1 MTDRLK
7 TTRQKSIFGLF
18 LLAVGFFSVSGLTAL
33 ASSVGVIDTAHK
45 VAKVC
50 KDETCASFGNINFV
64 PTINANTPGAVALS
78 ITDAGLSGNAWG
90 DEIGWINFTPTG
102 GGVTINPTTGVL
114 SGTAYSSVGSW
125 INFSATGQSVRLV
138 DNGAG
143 SDFLGYAWVSGAKG
157 GWLKFDC
164 TDAGACVK
172 TNWLSVPNRSVA
184 TSTPSTPGTGGNGGG
199 GNGSGG
205 TREIPESRE
214 LPETN
219 PTDPSAVPT
228 NLVAPATG
236 APAEGIGINADGGV
250 PSPSFPQ
257 PPSDAD
263 GALRDSLSNP
273 FDQDGD
279 GNPDQN
285 PPNDATDNS
294 PASSGNN
301 GGPEAS
307 GTNKEK
313 RDCFWCILVDRD
325 TVVTDSGEVQS
336 ALLKYGFVAERFE
349 IPIPLSKLF
358 AQEGAEAPLPDVDAT
373 SLSLSALLLLGIR
386 RFLTSQTL
394 RTLLTKL

>member
-1 MTDRLK
+1 
-7 TTRQKSIFGLF
+7 
-18 LLAVGFFSVSGLTAL
+18 V
-33 ASSVGVIDTAHK
+33 HK

-50 KDETCASFGNINFV
+50 KDEVCASFGNINFA
-64 PTINANTPGAVALS
+64 PTINGSTPGAVLLL
-78 ITDAGLSGNAWG
+78 ITDAGISGNAWG

-102 GGVTINPTTGVL
+102 GGVTVNPTTGVL

-164 TDAGACVK
+164 TDGGACVK
-172 TNWLSVPNRSVA
+172 TNWRSVPNRSVVPA
-184 TSTPSTPGTGGNGGG
+184 PGGG
-199 GNGSGG
+199 GSGGGGGGGG

-219 PTDPSAVPT
+219 PTDPNGVPT
-228 NLVAPATG
+228 NPVSPAVG
-236 APAEGIGINADGGV
+236 APAEAEGLGVDGGV
-250 PSPSFPQ
+250 LTPSFPQ
-257 PPSDAD
+257 PPSGAD
-263 GALRDSLSNP
+263 SAPTDSLSNP

-294 PASSGNN
+294 QDNSGNN
-301 GGPEAS
+301 EGNEAS
-307 GTNKEK
+307 GTGKEK
-313 RDCFWCILVDRD
+313 RDCFWCILIDRD
-325 TVVTDSGEVQS
+325 TIVTESGEVQS
-336 ALLKYGFVAERFE
+336 ALLKYGFVAEQFE

-358 AQEGAEAPLPDVDAT
+358 APDGTEAPLPDVDAT
-373 SLSLSALLLLGIR
+373 SISLTALLLLGIR

-394 RTLLTKL
+394 RTLLARI